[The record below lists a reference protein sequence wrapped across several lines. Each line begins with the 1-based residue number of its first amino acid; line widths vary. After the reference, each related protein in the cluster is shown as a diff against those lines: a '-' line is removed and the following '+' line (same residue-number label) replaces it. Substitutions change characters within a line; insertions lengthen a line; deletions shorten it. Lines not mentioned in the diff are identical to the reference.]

1 MSILIVDDSELSRQ
15 FIADLLDEAGY
26 QDLICCES
34 AEDAFD
40 RICALDWHEGCPEVD
55 LVLMDIRLPG
65 MNGIRACRTL
75 REIEAFR
82 ETPVI
87 IISGAEHFEGLE
99 AAFAAGA
106 MDYITKP
113 PHRIE
118 LLARVR
124 SALRLK
130 EEMDHRKAREGE
142 LLILNE
148 RLGEANR
155 ELERLAITDGLT
167 SLANRRY
174 FNQFLANEWR
184 RAVRQQ
190 APFSIL
196 MIDIDHFKP
205 YNDNYGHLAGDICL
219 QKVALALQAVV
230 HRPGDLLARYGG
242 EEFVVVLPDT
252 DADGALALAQAC
264 HDQVTALKLAHK
276 ASSLGAC
283 VTISI
288 GVATRRAGP
297 QGSAAQVVARADE
310 ALYQAK
316 SAGRNRT
323 VVDGEGGTTG

>member
-15 FIADLLDEAGY
+15 FIADLLTESGY
-26 QDLICCES
+26 GDLICCGS
-34 AEDAFD
+34 AEDAFE

-65 MNGIRACRTL
+65 MNGIRACKAL
-75 REIEAFR
+75 REIEPFR
-82 ETPVI
+82 DVPVI
-87 IISGAEHFEGLE
+87 IISGAEHLEGLE

-130 EEMDHRKAREGE
+130 DEMDHRKAREEE
-142 LLILNE
+142 LLVLNE

-155 ELERLAITDGLT
+155 ELERQAITDGLT
-167 SLANRRY
+167 GLANRRY

-184 RAVRQQ
+184 RAARQQ
-190 APFSIL
+190 SPFSII
-196 MIDIDHFKP
+196 MIDIDHFKA

-219 QKVALALQAVV
+219 QKVAIALQGVV

-242 EEFVVVLPDT
+242 EEFVIVLPDT
-252 DADGALALAQAC
+252 DAEGAETLAQAC
-264 HDQVTALKLAHK
+264 HDQVKALRLPHK
-276 ASSLGAC
+276 ASPLGGT

-288 GVATRRAGP
+288 GVATRVADHLGT
-297 QGSAAQVVARADE
+297 AAQVVARADE
-310 ALYQAK
+310 ALYGAK

-323 VVDGEGGTTG
+323 CADVAAGE